1 MSYKYYSEELKKVFD
16 SVEEL
21 EKAEK
26 EYTIKKEEEAKALS
40 LKKEEAK
47 AVEDAYKN
55 LVDTK
60 KKAFKEIDEAEQ
72 IYIEKRNAFVKK
84 YGSFHMTY
92 TDKDAQPLS
101 NLEDIFTKKF
111 DTFENFINIYS
122 DIFNMFK

>member
-1 MSYKYYSEELKKVFD
+1 MKKYYSTELKKVFD
-16 SVEEL
+16 TEDEL
-21 EKAEK
+21 EEAEQK
-26 EYTIKKEEEAKALS
+26 YLVEKEEEAKALS

-55 LVDTK
+55 LVGTK

-72 IYIEKRNAFVKK
+72 VYISKRNEFVKK

-101 NLEDIFTKKF
+101 NLEDIFTDKF
-111 DTFENFINIYS
+111 GTFENFMNIYS
-122 DIFNMFK
+122 NIFNMFK

>member
-1 MSYKYYSEELKKVFD
+1 MKYYSEDLKKVFD
-16 SVEEL
+16 SVDEL

-26 EYTIKKEEEAKALS
+26 EASIKKEEEAKALS

-47 AVEDAYKN
+47 AVEDAYRN

-72 IYIEKRNAFVKK
+72 VYINKRNEFVKK

-101 NLEDIFTKKF
+101 RLEDIFTNKYG
-111 DTFENFINIYS
+111 TFENFMNIYS
-122 DIFNMFK
+122 DIFNMFR